1 LVLSGNPPGDV
12 VGNLLLD
19 KLLDAEVVWTEGVD
33 PDEILEKEFKSEEEK
48 GSKPYLIPYGGSNE
62 YGVLA
67 YIEAMTELLTQD
79 PGFDRIVFATSS
91 GGTQAGMILGAR
103 LMGFGGKI
111 LGISVDEPATVLRA
125 RIADLVNNTSRWL
138 NEEIEITEQD
148 VLVEDGFIGEG
159 YAILGDLE
167 REAIRTF
174 ASREGILLD
183 PVYTGRAA
191 GGMMAHIR
199 TGQIPKDERVL
210 FWHTGGTPA
219 IFVYGEELL

>member
-1 LVLSGNPPGDV
+1 LFE
-12 VGNLLLD
+12 
-19 KLLDAEVVWTEGVD
+19 AEVVWAGSDD
-33 PDEILEKEFKSEEEK
+33 PDMILEKVFKEEEEK

-67 YIEAMTELLTQD
+67 YAVAMEELLTQD
-79 PGFDRIVFATSS
+79 PGFDRVVFATSS

-111 LGISVDEPATVLRA
+111 HGISVDEPAAVLRA
-125 RIADLVNNTSRWL
+125 RVADLVNDTAGWL
-138 NEEIEITEQD
+138 NETLEISEAD
-148 VLVEDGFIGEG
+148 VLVDDDFIGEG
-159 YAILGDLE
+159 YGILGDLE

-174 ASREGILLD
+174 ANREGILLD

-191 GGMMAHIR
+191 GGMMELIR
-199 TGQIPKDERVL
+199 RGEISKDERVL

-219 IFVYGEELL
+219 IFVYGEELLS